1 MCGEGERCE
10 SIMHGFVEAL
20 GKRDVEKA
28 LSFCAED
35 AIWVTPEGTFKGREE
50 LRRYLTW
57 SSQTTSAIRATGIK
71 TIVQG
76 NRGAYE
82 HVLEGISEGA
92 KWEVLALCAYEFSN
106 DKIQSLRTVYDRLSV
121 AKQVA
126 KGGLART
133 AVNAI
138 IKRMEKGLH

>member
-1 MCGEGERCE
+1 MCGEGERYE
-10 SIMHGFVEAL
+10 GIMHGFVEAL
-20 GKRDVEKA
+20 GKRDIEKA

-35 AIWVTPEGTFKGREE
+35 AIWITPEGMFNGKED

-57 SSQTTSAIRATGIK
+57 SSRNTSAIRATGIEA
-71 TIVQG
+71 IVQE

-82 HVLEGISEGA
+82 HVLEGTSEGA
-92 KWEVLALCAYEFSN
+92 KWEVLALCVYEFAN
-106 DKIQSLRTVYDRLSV
+106 DKIRSLRTVYDRLSI

-126 KGGLART
+126 KGGMARV
-133 AVNAI
+133 AVNSI

>member
-1 MCGEGERCE
+1 MCGEGERYE

-35 AIWVTPEGTFKGREE
+35 AIWVTPEATFKGREE

-71 TIVQG
+71 AIVQG

-92 KWEVLALCAYEFSN
+92 KWEVLALCVYEFSN

>member
-1 MCGEGERCE
+1 MCAKGEEYE
-10 SIMHGFVEAL
+10 SIMQGFVESL
-20 GKRDVEKA
+20 GKRDIEKA

-35 AIWVTPEGTFKGREE
+35 AIWITPEGMFNGREE

-57 SSQTTSAIRATGIK
+57 SSRSTSAIRATGIES
-71 TIVQG
+71 IVQG

-82 HVLEGISEGA
+82 HILEGTSEGA
-92 KWEVLALCAYEFSN
+92 NWEVLALCAYEFGD
-106 DKIQSLRTVYDRLSV
+106 DKIRSLRTVYDRLLV

-126 KGGLART
+126 KGGMAGM
-133 AVNAI
+133 AVNTI

>member
-1 MCGEGERCE
+1 MYGEGEKYE
-10 SIMHGFVEAL
+10 SIMHGFVEAM

-35 AIWVTPEGTFKGREE
+35 AIWVTPEGMLNGREE
-50 LRRYLTW
+50 LKRYLEW
-57 SSQTTSAIRATGIK
+57 SSETTSAIRAVGIK
-71 TIVQG
+71 AIAQG

-82 HVLEGISEGA
+82 HVLEGTSEGA

-106 DKIQSLRTVYDRLSV
+106 GKIQSLRTVYDRLSV

-126 KGGLART
+126 KGGLGRT
-133 AVNAI
+133 AVNSI
-138 IKRMEKGLH
+138 MKRMEKGLH

>member
-1 MCGEGERCE
+1 MCGEGEGYE

-28 LSFCAED
+28 LSFCTED

-50 LRRYLTW
+50 LGRYLEW
-57 SSQTTSAIRATGIK
+57 LSQTTSAIRATGIK
-71 TIVQG
+71 AIVQG

-82 HVLEGISEGA
+82 HVLEGTSEGV
-92 KWEVLALCAYEFSN
+92 KWEVLALCACEFSN
-106 DKIQSLRTVYDRLSV
+106 DKIQSLRTAYDRLSV

-126 KGGLART
+126 EGGLART
-133 AVNAI
+133 VVHAI
-138 IKRMEKGLH
+138 IKRMEEGLH